1 MSNKENKA
9 DAKYIMNSDYVLRE
23 VVGEYMLI
31 PTGKLSMTRNGVVT
45 ISESAAYLLKK
56 MDVGKTISQLCDLL
70 LEEYEV
76 DRETALLDVQE
87 MIDSMCQQEIIKK
100 EF

>member
-1 MSNKENKA
+1 MSDKENMT

-31 PTGKLSMTRNGVVT
+31 PTGKLSMTKNGVVT

-56 MDVGKTISQLCDLL
+56 MEGGKTLSQLCDLL

-76 DRETALLDVQE
+76 DRETVLSDVQE
-87 MIDSMCQQEIIKK
+87 MIDSMRQMEIVKILS
-100 EF
+100 

>member
-1 MSNKENKA
+1 MSDKINNTE
-9 DAKYIMNSDYVLRE
+9 DRYIANTDYVLRE

-56 MDVGKTISQLCDLL
+56 MNVGRTISQLCDLL

-87 MIDSMCQQEIIKK
+87 MIDSMCQQEIVKK